1 MRKETIE
8 EHKFP
13 ISKQNHIVKIN
24 TETLFNQ
31 ITKEEFRSIFLAKE
45 RYESLSCAAQQRNVS
60 QV

>member
-13 ISKQNHIVKIN
+13 ISKQNYIVKIN

-45 RYESLSCAAQQRNVS
+45 RYESL
-60 QV
+60 